1 MMEMETVRLDGAGLC
16 RREEA
21 FALLGRELAL
31 PEWWGRNL
39 DALYDCLTGGLCRPV
54 RLELTGRAAME
65 ATGFG
70 RRLRRVLED
79 AAAGSPFFELVC
91 EMPPNASCEKEEQIP
106 PL

>member
-1 MMEMETVRLDGAGLC
+1 MEMETIRLDGAVLC

-21 FALLGRELAL
+21 FELLGRALAL

-54 RLELTGRAAME
+54 RLELSGLANLESTD
-65 ATGFG
+65 FG

-79 AAAGSPFFELVC
+79 AAAAGACFELAV
-91 EMPPNASCEKEEQIP
+91 EPEESSSGDSGQ
-106 PL
+106 